1 MANLSRTKVD
11 SVTDPDATVPD
22 ATVPDATVPATA
34 AISAAEFRERL
45 RARRSMSGAWV
56 FLDDAVTTQV
66 MARAGFDFITI
77 DLQHS
82 YSTMSSAG
90 ALVEA
95 VRQGGASA
103 VVRVPWNAPDLIMRS
118 LDLGADGVIVPMVN
132 SAVEAEAAASACH
145 YAPRGTRSW
154 GPLWQG
160 VHASYP
166 DHVEGDRTAAC
177 IVMIETAAAYA
188 DIDAIA
194 AVPDVDAVY
203 IGQNDLSLSA
213 GLGRQTFA
221 SSPQMHAMIER
232 IIERSHAVGTA
243 VGLDCSGAEAARYWR
258 ARGID
263 FVIAA
268 NDVALLGQSA
278 VAAAADLQQV

>member
-1 MANLSRTKVD
+1 MSGA
-11 SVTDPDATVPD
+11 
-22 ATVPDATVPATA
+22 
-34 AISAAEFRERL
+34 FREAL
-45 RARRSMSGAWV
+45 RTRQPMSAAWV
-56 FLDDAVTTQV
+56 FLDDPVTTQV

-82 YSTMSSAG
+82 YSTMSSADV
-90 ALVEA
+90 LVEA
-95 VRQGGASA
+95 VRNGGAPA
-103 VVRVPWNAPDLIMRS
+103 IVRVPWNTPDLIMRS
-118 LDLGADGVIVPMVN
+118 LDLGAEGVIVPMVN
-132 SAVEAEAAASACH
+132 SAAEAESAASACH

-160 VHASYP
+160 VHESVP
-166 DHVEGDRTAAC
+166 GHEEGDRTAAC

-213 GLGRQTFA
+213 GLGRKTFA
-221 SSPQMHAMIER
+221 ESSELHSMIER

-258 ARGID
+258 ERGVD

-268 NDVALLGQSA
+268 NDVALLGQA
-278 VAAAADLQQV
+278 AAAAAADLQKR

>member
-1 MANLSRTKVD
+1 M
-11 SVTDPDATVPD
+11 
-22 ATVPDATVPATA
+22 TA
-34 AISAAEFRERL
+34 AFRESL
-45 RARRSMSGAWV
+45 RARESMSGAWV
-56 FLDDAVTTQV
+56 FLNDAVTTQV

-82 YSTMSSAG
+82 YSTMSSADG
-90 ALVEA
+90 LVEA
-95 VRQGGASA
+95 VRQGGAPA
-103 VVRVPWNAPDLIMRS
+103 IVRVPWNTPDLIMRS

-132 SAVEAEAAASACH
+132 TAAEAEAAASACH

-160 VHASYP
+160 VHERFP
-166 DHVEGDRTAAC
+166 THEEGDRSAAC
-177 IVMIETAAAYA
+177 MVMIETAAAYA
-188 DIDAIA
+188 EIDAIA

-213 GLGRQTFA
+213 GLGRKTFA
-221 SSPQMHAMIER
+221 ESPELHAMIEH
-232 IIERSHAVGTA
+232 IIERSHARGTA

-258 ARGID
+258 ERGVD

-268 NDVALLGQSA
+268 NDVALLG
-278 VAAAADLQQV
+278 AAAAAASADLQQR

>member
-1 MANLSRTKVD
+1 MTAESAQSFRSALRTPQNL
-11 SVTDPDATVPD
+11 
-22 ATVPDATVPATA
+22 
-34 AISAAEFRERL
+34 
-45 RARRSMSGAWV
+45 SGAWV

-66 MARAGFDFITI
+66 MASAGFDFITI

-82 YSTMSSAG
+82 YATMSSAG

-95 VRQGGASA
+95 VRQGGAPA
-103 VVRVPWNAPDLIMRS
+103 IVRVPWNTPDLIMRS
-118 LDLGADGVIVPMVN
+118 LDLGAEGVIVPMVN
-132 SAVEAEAAASACH
+132 SASEAAAAASACR

-160 VHASYP
+160 VHESYP
-166 DHVEGDRTAAC
+166 DHREGDRTATC

-188 DIDAIA
+188 DVDAIA

-213 GLGRQTFA
+213 GLGRTTF
-221 SSPQMHAMIER
+221 SESPELHAMIER
-232 IIERSHAVGTA
+232 IIARSHAVGTA
-243 VGLDCSGAEAARYWR
+243 VGLDCAGGEAARYWFD
-258 ARGID
+258 RGVD

-268 NDVALLGQSA
+268 NDVALLGHAA
-278 VAAAADLQQV
+278 VTAAADLRSR

>member
-1 MANLSRTKVD
+1 M
-11 SVTDPDATVPD
+11 
-22 ATVPDATVPATA
+22 TVPASVPATTA
-34 AISAAEFRERL
+34 LDKATFRERL
-45 RARRSMSGAWV
+45 NARREMSGAWV
-56 FLDDAVTTQV
+56 FLDDAVTAQV

-82 YSTMSSAG
+82 YSTMSAAD

-95 VRQGGASA
+95 VRQGGAPA
-103 VVRVPWNAPDLIMRS
+103 IVRVPWNTPDLIMRS

-132 SAVEAEAAASACH
+132 SAAEAEAAASACH

-160 VHASYP
+160 VHESFP
-166 DHVEGDRTAAC
+166 DHEEGDRAAAC

-213 GLGRQTFA
+213 GLGRQTYA
-221 SSPQMHAMIER
+221 ESPQMHAMIER
-232 IIERSHAVGTA
+232 IIERSHAAGTA
-243 VGLDCSGAEAARYWR
+243 VGLDCGGADAARYWR
-258 ARGID
+258 ERGID

-268 NDVALLGQSA
+268 NDVALLGQA
-278 VAAAADLQQV
+278 AAAAAADLQKR

>member
-1 MANLSRTKVD
+1 MANVRRTQVAG
-11 SVTDPDATVPD
+11 VTASDAAGLD
-22 ATVPDATVPATA
+22 AAGLDAVTLGA
-34 AISAAEFRERL
+34 AGFRERL
-45 RARRSMSGAWV
+45 GARDMMSGAWV

-95 VRQGGASA
+95 VHQGGASPI
-103 VVRVPWNAPDLIMRS
+103 VRVPWNTPDLIMRS
-118 LDLGADGVIVPMVN
+118 LDLGAAGVIVPMVN
-132 SAVEAEAAASACH
+132 SAAEAEAAASACH

-160 VHASYP
+160 VHESFP
-166 DHVEGDRTAAC
+166 DHDEGDRTAAC

-221 SSPQMHAMIER
+221 ESHEMHVMIER
-232 IIERSHAVGTA
+232 IIERSHAAGTA
-243 VGLDCSGAEAARYWR
+243 VGLDCSGGEAARYWR

-268 NDVALLGQSA
+268 NDVALLGQ
-278 VAAAADLQQV
+278 AAAAAAVDLRSA

>member
-1 MANLSRTKVD
+1 MANFGRAEVGD
-11 SVTDPDATVPD
+11 VTVVEAARPD
-22 ATVPDATVPATA
+22 TA
-34 AISAAEFRERL
+34 AFRERL
-45 RARRSMSGAWV
+45 GARHTMSGAWV

-82 YSTMSSAG
+82 YSTMSSAD
-90 ALVEA
+90 ALVDA
-95 VRQGGASA
+95 VRQGGAPA
-103 VVRVPWNAPDLIMRS
+103 IVRVPWNTPDLIMRS
-118 LDLGADGVIVPMVN
+118 LDLGAAGVIIPMVN
-132 SAVEAEAAASACH
+132 SAAEAEAAASACH

-160 VHASYP
+160 VHERFP
-166 DHVEGDRTAAC
+166 DHEEGDRTAAC

-188 DIDAIA
+188 EIDAIA

-213 GLGRQTFA
+213 GLGRQTYA
-221 SSPQMHAMIER
+221 ESPQMHSMIER
-232 IIERSHAVGTA
+232 IIERSHAAGTA

-258 ARGID
+258 ERGID

-268 NDVALLGQSA
+268 NDVALLGQAA
-278 VAAAADLQQV
+278 VAAAADLRKP